1 MRTFIIIWLGQAVSI
16 IGSSMTAF
24 ALTLWVWELTGEAT
38 ALSLFGFFRQ
48 VPQVLITPIAGV
60 IVDRWNRKYLMMLG
74 DTVSGLL
81 ITTVLLLYLTHSLQL
96 WHLYLAV
103 AIDGSFEQI
112 QELAYFASVS
122 MVVPKQQYS
131 RVSSIGFLAKST
143 SVIIA
148 PALAGVLY
156 VVIGLVG
163 ILIIDITTCVIAV
176 SALMLV
182 HIPKPTAVQAGT
194 QSHGN
199 WKQELYF
206 GWHYIT
212 ARPGLLSIL
221 VLVSLFWFTHYLGN
235 SLFSPLILARSG
247 NDAKVLGVVTS
258 AAGLGGITG
267 ALLVS
272 TWGGFKRRIHG
283 VLLGMVG
290 AGLSQTVFGLGIM
303 PLIWIP
309 AKFCSSLNLP
319 ILDSADD
326 TIWLR
331 KIRPNLQGRVLST
344 RAILER
350 GASTVAYLIAG
361 PLADYVFEPAM
372 MSGGSLAPILG
383 WMFGTKRGAGMAL
396 LYVISSLGILL
407 IGLSGYAFRTLRDVE
422 IIVPDYDT
430 SAE

>member
-1 MRTFIIIWLGQAVSI
+1 MRTFIIIWLGQAVSM

-24 ALTLWVWELTGEAT
+24 AFTLWVWELTRHAT
-38 ALSLFGFFRQ
+38 DIALFGFFRQ

-74 DTVSGLL
+74 DTMSALL
-81 ITTVLLLYLTHSLQL
+81 TTIVLLLYLTHSLQL

-103 AIDGSFEQI
+103 AVEGIFVQI
-112 QELAYFASVS
+112 QELAYSASIS
-122 MVVPKQQYS
+122 MIVPKQQYS
-131 RVSSIGFLAKST
+131 RVCSIGFLANSS

-163 ILIIDITTCVIAV
+163 ILIIDIATCVIAV

-182 HIPKPTAVQAGT
+182 RIPQPTTAQAGA
-194 QSHGN
+194 QSHAN
-199 WKQELYF
+199 LKQELYF

-212 ARPGLLSIL
+212 ARPGLLAML
-221 VLVSLFWFTHYLGN
+221 VLTSLFWFTYYFGS
-235 SLFSPLILARSG
+235 SLSSTLILARSG
-247 NDAKVLGVVTS
+247 NDAKVLGPVTS
-258 AAGLGGITG
+258 AAGLGGIIG

-290 AGLSQTVFGLGIM
+290 TGLSQTVFGLGII

-309 AKFCSSLNLP
+309 AKFCSSLNFP
-319 ILDSADD
+319 ILGSADEA
-326 TIWLR
+326 IWLR
-331 KIRPNLQGRVLST
+331 KVRPNVQGRVLST
-344 RAILER
+344 RYLVER

-361 PLADYVFEPAM
+361 PLADYVFEPVM

-383 WMFGTKRGAGMAL
+383 WIFGTGKGAGMAL
-396 LYVISSLGILL
+396 LYVISSLGLLL

-422 IIVPDYDT
+422 IIVPDHDIQC
-430 SAE
+430 

>member
-1 MRTFIIIWLGQAVSI
+1 MRTFIIIWLGQAVSM

-24 ALTLWVWELTGEAT
+24 AFTLWVWELTGHAT
-38 ALSLFGFFRQ
+38 DIALFGFFRQ

-74 DTVSGLL
+74 DTMSALL
-81 ITTVLLLYLTHSLQL
+81 TTIVLLLYLTHSLQL

-103 AIDGSFEQI
+103 AVEGIFVQI
-112 QELAYFASVS
+112 QELAYSASIS
-122 MVVPKQQYS
+122 MIVPKQQYS
-131 RVSSIGFLAKST
+131 RVSSIGFLANSS

-163 ILIIDITTCVIAV
+163 ILIIDIATCVIAV

-182 HIPKPTAVQAGT
+182 RIPQPTTAQAGA
-194 QSHGN
+194 QSHAN
-199 WKQELYF
+199 LKQELYF

-212 ARPGLLSIL
+212 ARPGLLAML
-221 VLVSLFWFTHYLGN
+221 VLTSLFWFTYYFGS
-235 SLFSPLILARSG
+235 SLSSTLILARSG
-247 NDAKVLGVVTS
+247 NDAKVLGTVTS
-258 AAGLGGITG
+258 AAGLGGIIG

-290 AGLSQTVFGLGIM
+290 TGLSQTVFGLGII

-309 AKFCSSLNLP
+309 AKFCSSLNFP
-319 ILDSADD
+319 ILGSADEA
-326 TIWLR
+326 IWLR
-331 KIRPNLQGRVLST
+331 KVRPNVQGRVLST
-344 RAILER
+344 RYLVER

-361 PLADYVFEPAM
+361 PLADYVFEPVM

-383 WMFGTKRGAGMAL
+383 WIFGTGKGAGMAL
-396 LYVISSLGILL
+396 LYVISSLGLLL

-422 IIVPDYDT
+422 IIVPDHDIQC
-430 SAE
+430 

>member
-1 MRTFIIIWLGQAVSI
+1 MRTFIIIWLGQAVSM

-24 ALTLWVWELTGEAT
+24 AFTLWVWELTRHAT
-38 ALSLFGFFRQ
+38 DIALFGFFRQ

-74 DTVSGLL
+74 DTMSALL
-81 ITTVLLLYLTHSLQL
+81 TTIVLLLYLTHSLQL

-103 AIDGSFEQI
+103 AVEGIFVQI
-112 QELAYFASVS
+112 QELAYSASIS
-122 MVVPKQQYS
+122 MIVPKQQYS
-131 RVSSIGFLAKST
+131 RVSSIGFLANSS

-163 ILIIDITTCVIAV
+163 ILIIDIATCVIAV

-182 HIPKPTAVQAGT
+182 RIPQPTTAQAGA
-194 QSHGN
+194 QSHAN
-199 WKQELYF
+199 LKQELYF

-212 ARPGLLSIL
+212 ARPGLLAML
-221 VLVSLFWFTHYLGN
+221 VLTSLFWFTYYFGS
-235 SLFSPLILARSG
+235 SLSSALILARSG
-247 NDAKVLGVVTS
+247 NDAKVLGTVTS
-258 AAGLGGITG
+258 AAGLGGIIG

-290 AGLSQTVFGLGIM
+290 TGLSQTVFGLGII

-309 AKFCSSLNLP
+309 AKFCSSLNFP
-319 ILDSADD
+319 ILGSADEA
-326 TIWLR
+326 IWLR
-331 KIRPNLQGRVLST
+331 KVRPNVQGRVLST
-344 RAILER
+344 RYLVER

-361 PLADYVFEPAM
+361 PLADYVFEPVM

-383 WMFGTKRGAGMAL
+383 WIFGTGKGAGMAL
-396 LYVISSLGILL
+396 LYVISSLGLLL
-407 IGLSGYAFRTLRDVE
+407 IGLSGYAFRTLRDME
-422 IIVPDYDT
+422 IIVPDHDIQC
-430 SAE
+430 

>member
-24 ALTLWVWELTGEAT
+24 AFTLWVWELTGHAT
-38 ALSLFGFFRQ
+38 SIALFGFFRQ
-48 VPQVLITPIAGV
+48 VPQFLIIPIAGV
-60 IVDRWNRKYLMMLG
+60 IVDRWNRKYLMMLS
-74 DTVSGLL
+74 DTVSALL
-81 ITTVLLLYLTHSLQL
+81 TITILLLYLTHSLQL

-103 AIDGSFEQI
+103 AIQGIFEQI
-112 QELAYFASVS
+112 HELAYLSSVS
-122 MVVPKQQYS
+122 MIVPKQQYS
-131 RVSSIGFLAKST
+131 RASSIGFLASSS

-163 ILIIDITTCVIAV
+163 ILIIDIMTCVIAV
-176 SALMLV
+176 SALLLV
-182 HIPKPTAVQAGT
+182 RIPQPTTAQAGA
-194 QSHGN
+194 QSHAN
-199 WKQELYF
+199 LKQELYF

-212 ARPGLLSIL
+212 ARPGLLAMLAL
-221 VLVSLFWFTHYLGN
+221 VALFWFTLSFGN
-235 SLFSPLILARSG
+235 SLSSPLILARSG
-247 NDAKVLGVVTS
+247 NDAKVLGIVSS
-258 AAGLGGITG
+258 AAGLGGIIG

-290 AGLSQTVFGLGIM
+290 IGLSRTVFGLGII

-309 AKFCSSLNLP
+309 SQFCSSINFPLLGSAN
-319 ILDSADD
+319 DS
-326 TIWLR
+326 IWL
-331 KIRPNLQGRVLST
+331 KKVRPDVQGRVLST
-344 RAILER
+344 RSLVER
-350 GASTVAYLIAG
+350 GASIVAYLIAG

-372 MSGGSLAPILG
+372 MSFGSLVPTLGWILG
-383 WMFGTKRGAGMAL
+383 TGRGVGMAL
-396 LYVISSLGILL
+396 LYVISSLGMLL